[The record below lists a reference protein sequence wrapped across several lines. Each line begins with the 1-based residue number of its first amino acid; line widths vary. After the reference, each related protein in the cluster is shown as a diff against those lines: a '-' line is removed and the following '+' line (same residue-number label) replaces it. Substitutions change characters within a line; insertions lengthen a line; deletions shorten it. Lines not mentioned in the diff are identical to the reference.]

1 MHGGENIH
9 VEYEDGKRYL
19 YAKKD
24 VYTLGKYDITNIVPS
39 SEITELTPVKEFNIS
54 LYTNFFRMKE
64 GWGIEA
70 RDMTSSGILRR
81 DTLTFYNSDF
91 SNMVNSLN
99 ITPANSILY
108 SNQSDALMKNGAKK
122 QGMTL
127 IDNNIFQTVGGNWNP
142 NRDKVTNV
150 YHLQGVQQIGP
161 SGDVINDFTFMPQDI
176 YDYLTKLNK
185 KPAMIEHE
193 SAFNYNN
200 KLFCLVVYKKM
211 ETSDADKS
219 GILLV
224 EYGATDKDYTFEN
237 IGKPFIAPT
246 AKYNPYKLN
255 IDNYLYNEFTGEKL
269 TDIKQLTKYM
279 VDSYQN
285 KIVFYTSN
293 VRMNDFNNDPLPNGI
308 KVTIENMN
316 NYTLFLN
323 YEDVNGIKR
332 KFIINYQTIDNCT
345 IKPINQHARYDGVD
359 LLQINDSFEGYL
371 TNTKNIPSGVSA
383 SGWLK
388 SKISLTVKRIEYS
401 PYNTADVY
409 VNTAYQDTW
418 MGWKKIAATSI

>member
-1 MHGGENIH
+1 
-9 VEYEDGKRYL
+9 
-19 YAKKD
+19 
-24 VYTLGKYDITNIVPS
+24 
-39 SEITELTPVKEFNIS
+39 
-54 LYTNFFRMKE
+54 
-64 GWGIEA
+64 
-70 RDMTSSGILRR
+70 
-81 DTLTFYNSDF
+81 
-91 SNMVNSLN
+91 
-99 ITPANSILY
+99 
-108 SNQSDALMKNGAKK
+108 
-122 QGMTL
+122 MTL

-285 KIVFYTSN
+285 KIVFI
-293 VRMNDFNNDPLPNGI
+293 R
-308 KVTIENMN
+308 
-316 NYTLFLN
+316 
-323 YEDVNGIKR
+323 
-332 KFIINYQTIDNCT
+332 
-345 IKPINQHARYDGVD
+345 
-359 LLQINDSFEGYL
+359 L
-371 TNTKNIPSGVSA
+371 T
-383 SGWLK
+383 
-388 SKISLTVKRIEYS
+388 
-401 PYNTADVY
+401 
-409 VNTAYQDTW
+409 
-418 MGWKKIAATSI
+418 